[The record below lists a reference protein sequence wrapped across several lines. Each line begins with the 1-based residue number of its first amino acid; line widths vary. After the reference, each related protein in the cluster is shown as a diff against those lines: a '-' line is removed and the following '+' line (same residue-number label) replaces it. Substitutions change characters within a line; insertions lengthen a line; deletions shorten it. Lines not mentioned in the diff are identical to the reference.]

1 MDEQTKKEAKA
12 EKAETEEAKILDDDE
27 LEKLVGGVSS
37 YGNAP
42 DGTPWIPGQ
51 NN

>member
-1 MDEQTKKEAKA
+1 MNEQIKKKE
-12 EKAETEEAKILDDDE
+12 ELLDDDE
-27 LEKLVGGVSS
+27 PKILNEDEVEKIIGGVAA

-51 NN
+51 NH